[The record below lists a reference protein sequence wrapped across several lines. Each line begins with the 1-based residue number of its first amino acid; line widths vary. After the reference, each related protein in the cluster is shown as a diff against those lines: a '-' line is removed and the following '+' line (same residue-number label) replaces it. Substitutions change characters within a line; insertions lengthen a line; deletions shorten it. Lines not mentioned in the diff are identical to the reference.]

1 MPTHMQPG
9 KKARPGRKAGRRLWI
24 VPVVILALLAVVYVG
39 GVVAFGTFVFM
50 PGTTLDSTDVSWR
63 TVDDVAAEK
72 SASLDDFSSH
82 VTGNGL
88 DLTIRGS
95 EVGLVCDGESYARSA
110 IGQLNAW
117 AWPYELTQS
126 RTISAEAG
134 VSLDEDALSQIV
146 DPAVEAVKQA
156 ASDGGTGISYSADE
170 GRFVLD
176 EGAIAQHLDA
186 AAVTEHV
193 SEGLCQRQADIQIG
207 DECLDVAD
215 SLTTALDTANSYV
228 GATITLTLGGQHAYD
243 ITSDKIAEW
252 VSVGDDLSVSLDTAA
267 IDDWGHGELSQKLDT
282 VGTERTYTR
291 PDGATFTVS
300 DGDAQYGRSTYGW
313 IIDGGA
319 TAEQVAAAIQAGEP
333 TTIDVP
339 TLQTAAQVPTDGG
352 QDWGARYIDVDLSA
366 QHAIMYDENGAVIW
380 QADITTGQPNLGN
393 ATPTGVWAITN
404 RKSRAVDGDINLK
417 GPIDPDTGEPEWD
430 SHVDFWLGVVGN
442 LVGFHNAPWQSV
454 FGGNI
459 YTWNGSHGCI
469 RMSYADGQA
478 LYDVARV
485 GDTVVIHN

>member
-1 MPTHMQPG
+1 MQQTS
-9 KKARPGRKAGRRLWI
+9 KKASPARRRRRRLWI
-24 VPVVILALLAVVYVG
+24 IPVVILALLAVAYAG
-39 GVVAFGTFVFM
+39 GVVTFSSFVFM
-50 PGTTLDSTDVSWR
+50 PGTTLDSSDVSWR

-72 SASLDDFSSH
+72 SASLGDFESR
-82 VTGNGL
+82 VTGDGI
-88 DLTIRGS
+88 DLNVKGS
-95 EVGLVCDGESYARSA
+95 EVGLACDGESYARSA
-110 IGQLNAW
+110 IAQVNAW
-117 AWPYELTQS
+117 AWPYELTQR

-134 VSLDEDALSQIV
+134 VSLDEDALSTLVQQAV
-146 DPAVEAVKQA
+146 DAVKQA
-156 ASDGGTGISYSADE
+156 NADAGSGISYDAE
-170 GRFVLD
+170 QAQFVLD
-176 EGAIAQHLDA
+176 KGAIANHLDA

-193 SEGLCQRQADIQIG
+193 SEGLRQRQESIELG

-215 SLTTALDTANSYV
+215 SLTSALDTANSYLAGTV
-228 GATITLTLGGQHAYD
+228 TLNLGGQHAYD
-243 ITSDKIAEW
+243 VTAEQIAGW
-252 VSVGDDLSVSLDTAA
+252 VTIGDDFSVSLDTAA
-267 IDDWGHGELSQKLDT
+267 IDDWGHGELSQMFDT

-291 PDGATFTVS
+291 PDGATFTVN

-319 TAEQVAAAIQAGEP
+319 AAQQVAAAIQTGQP
-333 TTIDVP
+333 STIEIP

-352 QDWGARYIDVDLSA
+352 QDWGARYIDVDLTA

-380 QADITTGQPNLGN
+380 QADITTGQPSLGN

-417 GPIDPDTGEPEWD
+417 GPIDPATGEPEWD

-442 LVGFHNAPWQSV
+442 LIGFHNAPWQSV
-454 FGGNI
+454 FGGQI